1 MATIINS
8 LWIYTMNRCSKHRQP
23 VRKIDTDAPATKITQ
38 TLLALMLLAP
48 LAANAAWWWP
58 WSTTSSETVVQM
70 AQARRLPPASLR
82 GKITITPGPQGVL
95 NGQTVS
101 MAPGLR
107 VRGTDNILVA
117 PSSLMGQTFVVN
129 YLRDG
134 YGLIQDMW
142 VLREDERAKL
152 WPSTT
157 EEATTWV
164 YEPVSQT
171 WTK

>member
-1 MATIINS
+1 
-8 LWIYTMNRCSKHRQP
+8 
-23 VRKIDTDAPATKITQ
+23 
-38 TLLALMLLAP
+38 
-48 LAANAAWWWP
+48 
-58 WSTTSSETVVQM
+58 M
-70 AQARRLPPASLR
+70 AQNRRLPPASLR
-82 GKITITPGPQGVL
+82 GKITITAGPQGVL

-107 VRGTDNILVA
+107 IRGTDNILMA
-117 PSSLMGQTFVVN
+117 PSALMGQTFVVN
-129 YLRDG
+129 YILDP
-134 YGLIQDMW
+134 YGLVQEMW

-157 EEATTWV
+157 KEATTWV

>member
-1 MATIINS
+1 
-8 LWIYTMNRCSKHRQP
+8 
-23 VRKIDTDAPATKITQ
+23 
-38 TLLALMLLAP
+38 MLLAP
-48 LAANAAWWWP
+48 LTAHAAWWWP

-70 AQARRLPPASLR
+70 AKDRRLPPASLR

-107 VRGTDNILVA
+107 IRGTDNILIA
-117 PSSLMGQTFVVN
+117 PSALMGQTFEVN
-129 YLRDG
+129 YFLDP
-134 YGLIQDMW
+134 YGLVQEMW

-157 EEATTWV
+157 KEATTWV